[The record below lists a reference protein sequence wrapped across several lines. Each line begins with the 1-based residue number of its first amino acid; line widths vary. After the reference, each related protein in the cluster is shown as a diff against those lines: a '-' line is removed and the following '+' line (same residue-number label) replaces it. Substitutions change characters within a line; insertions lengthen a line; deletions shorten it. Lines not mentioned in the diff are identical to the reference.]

1 MRFAFINADGVVV
14 QLIVGDLNEHERA
27 QFLRDYSVLFA
38 AKEIVAV
45 EPEVAVW
52 IGGSYDSDSGAFAPP
67 PIAEPEQL
75 PEEIV
80 NVDAPVE

>member
-14 QLIVGDLNEHERA
+14 QLIVGDLNEDERA

-45 EPEVAVW
+45 GADVSVW

-67 PIAEPEQL
+67 PTPEPEAVI
-75 PEEIV
+75 EEII
-80 NVDAPVE
+80 PE